1 MKFKT
6 IEEYDIHI
14 NDLNKKLR
22 KFKKYVDEHPE
33 KIGVQGNYKAIK
45 HIRDELINERNHA
58 MDLIQKDEL
67 NIHINGKIIKNHSLP
82 SDALIHIIQKVTE
95 LNYALIRSI
104 KEGPDVVGKFT
115 QAFKKEFCLNVKPFG
130 VGSFNIIFE
139 PNIFSDY
146 QSNFKDTWNEKSF
159 DLLFEILN
167 CGDDLDKLS
176 GIHDSIGTYSIV
188 KYRELLN
195 IIYSYELDVTFEEKG
210 RSNSTFFLKNN
221 SAKDIYNS
229 LKGFD
234 DDSSEE
240 IIKKGILVAVD
251 SGKFRFGFKLSGS
264 NERIDGKYD
273 ELLDDLVSVNF
284 KKLCT
289 IKLLK
294 TNKLNSRSGESKA
307 YWELLDIL

>member
-6 IEEYDIHI
+6 IEEYDVHI

-45 HIRDELINERNHA
+45 HIRDELVNERNHA

-67 NIHINGKIIKNHSLP
+67 NIHLNGKIIKNHSLP
-82 SDALIHIIQKVTE
+82 SDVLIHIIQKVTK

-115 QAFKKEFCLNVKPFG
+115 QDFKNEFCLNVKPFG

-139 PNIFSDY
+139 PNLFSDY
-146 QSNFKDTWNEKSF
+146 QSNFKDTFNEKAF

-167 CGDDLDKLS
+167 CGDDLDRLRS
-176 GIHDSIGTYSIV
+176 IHDSIGTYSIV

-195 IIYSYELDVTFEEKG
+195 IVYSNELDVTFEEKG
-210 RSNSTFFLKNN
+210 RSNSTFFLKNT

-234 DDSSEE
+234 DDSSEKS
-240 IIKKGILVAVD
+240 IKKGILVAVD
-251 SGKFRFGFKLSGS
+251 SGKYRFGFELSGS
-264 NERIDGKYD
+264 DERIDGKYD
-273 ELLDDLVSVNF
+273 EVLDDLVSANF
-284 KKLCT
+284 KKLCK

-294 TNKLNSRSGESKA
+294 TNKINSRSGESKD